1 MENRRQAHLTR
12 VGRKGR
18 CTKDTF
24 EVGEK
29 VRIPNI
35 QSKLWDRE
43 AIITGT
49 RISADG
55 AIVSHD
61 RDIGGN
67 HPTNIGNLS
76 KS

>member
-1 MENRRQAHLTR
+1 MENRRQVHLTR

-55 AIVSHD
+55 TIVSYD
-61 RDIGGN
+61 IDIGGN
-67 HPTNIGNLS
+67 HPTNIGNLF